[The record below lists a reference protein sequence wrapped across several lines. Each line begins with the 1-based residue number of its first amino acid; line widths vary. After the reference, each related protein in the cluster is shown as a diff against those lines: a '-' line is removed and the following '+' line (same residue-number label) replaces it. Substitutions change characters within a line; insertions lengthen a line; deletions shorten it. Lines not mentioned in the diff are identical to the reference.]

1 MKTLSNKEIDKAYN
15 RIKHLI
21 SKTPL
26 ITNEEINSTF
36 NAKIYFKLENLQKT
50 GSFKLRGAS
59 NKISQLSNKQK
70 SYGIVAFSSGNHA
83 QAVAYTSKFFGV
95 DSKIVMPKNA
105 PKLKIENTK
114 NYGAQLVLCDSQEE
128 TRAKIAEEIAKK
140 ENRIIIKPYDDL
152 EIITGQGTV
161 GKEIV
166 DQLNK
171 YKVVPDIYLCC
182 CGGGGLIA
190 GSSFYLKNSFP
201 NIKNFAVEPEDFNDT
216 QLSLKSKKIETIK
229 PGKTIC
235 DALLAV
241 QPGNVTFPIN
251 SNTLTS
257 GLTVSDNEVKKT
269 IIKLAEEMKVVAE
282 PGGAVAATALFENK
296 LDFKNKNV
304 IVMISGGNIDN
315 SFFSSLVDK

>member
-26 ITNEEINSTF
+26 IANEEINKIF

-59 NKISQLSNKQK
+59 NKISKLSNKQK
-70 SYGIVAFSSGNHA
+70 SHGVVAFSSGNHA

-114 NYGAQLVLCDSQEE
+114 KYGAKLVLCDSQEE

-190 GSSFYLKNSFP
+190 GSSSYLKNSFP
-201 NIKNFAVEPEDFNDT
+201 NIKNFAVEPEEFNDT
-216 QLSLKSKKIETIK
+216 QLSLKNKKIEKIK

-241 QPGNVTFPIN
+241 QPGNITFPIN
-251 SNTLTS
+251 NSTLTS

-269 IIKLAEEMKVVAE
+269 IIKLAEEMKIVAE
-282 PGGAVAATALFENK
+282 PGGAVAATALFEKK

-315 SFFSSLVDK
+315 SFFSSLIK